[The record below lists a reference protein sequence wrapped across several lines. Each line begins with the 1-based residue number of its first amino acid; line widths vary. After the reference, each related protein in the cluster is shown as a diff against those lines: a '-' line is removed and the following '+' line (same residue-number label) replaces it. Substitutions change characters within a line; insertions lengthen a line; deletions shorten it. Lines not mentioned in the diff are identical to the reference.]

1 MKPDLFRPEVIDAQ
15 RNNRQTGGILLAQS
29 LPLWS
34 LTLSILTVT
43 VMVILF
49 LLLGEFTRKEKA
61 YGITIPGRGAIRLT
75 AQEPG
80 FIHAMQLFEGEQV
93 AEGDLLFEIRQDKFS
108 DLGETRQLIE
118 ASLESRSE
126 KLASEIENRLRQ
138 ENINIKKLQAR
149 AEQLRQEIAS
159 LDIEIKLQERQVV
172 NAKRLVENLRPLFD
186 ERIIPEVQ
194 YQQQVSTHLEQ
205 QARLESLRR
214 NQLGLK
220 ANHAETLD
228 EMRVSKLR
236 AEAEQSKME
245 RNMLVNEQLQLE
257 QRGAHVSFIRAPV
270 SGTVSNI
277 LVDVGLPVEPGSAIA
292 TILPDGVQL
301 EAQLFIPSNAIGFL
315 RTGQQV
321 KLRYDA
327 FPYQKFGVYE
337 GELTELASINV
348 PMHEIEMRLPRL
360 AEQYQGMTFFKA
372 AVRLDRQAVQAYGQ
386 AVPLRAG
393 LTLEADIL
401 LERKALI
408 EWVFDPLFALGKRL

>member
-159 LDIEIKLQERQVV
+159 LDIEIKLQERQVA